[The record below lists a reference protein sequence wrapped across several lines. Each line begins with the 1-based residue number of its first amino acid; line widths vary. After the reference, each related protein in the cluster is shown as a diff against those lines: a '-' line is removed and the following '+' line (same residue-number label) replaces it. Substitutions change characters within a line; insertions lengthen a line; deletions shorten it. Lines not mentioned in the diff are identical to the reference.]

1 MLEKEDYPIDAT
13 DTSYVD
19 DVRMVQMSQSIAEA
33 NTRLKDRTE
42 QHLHHGQHLGLT
54 FAPGKSELL
63 YCLPLNSKHKNISL
77 SSHPPLRVMNTTIM
91 PKRQI
96 KYLGVYIDES
106 LSFLYHAS
114 MAASQG
120 SRVLGS
126 LDSYE
131 TGHTVSLHILHTTW
145 H

>member
-42 QHLHHGQHLGLT
+42 QHLHRGQHLGLT

-91 PKRQI
+91 PK
-96 KYLGVYIDES
+96 
-106 LSFLYHAS
+106 
-114 MAASQG
+114 
-120 SRVLGS
+120 
-126 LDSYE
+126 
-131 TGHTVSLHILHTTW
+131 
-145 H
+145 